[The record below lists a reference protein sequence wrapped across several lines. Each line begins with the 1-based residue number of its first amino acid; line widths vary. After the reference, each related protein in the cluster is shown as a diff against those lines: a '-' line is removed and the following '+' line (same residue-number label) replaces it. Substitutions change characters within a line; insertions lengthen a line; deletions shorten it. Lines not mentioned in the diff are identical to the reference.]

1 MWSQGNIEDI
11 SDTKNLNRDNIDLE
25 NALSLAENLVWELN
39 LNLNMIIKEVSHLI
53 NLLNLIDH
61 GSLVSY
67 ASFQYLLMQI

>member
-11 SDTKNLNRDNIDLE
+11 SDTKNLNRDNTDLE

>member
-25 NALSLAENLVWELN
+25 NALSLAKNLVWELN